1 MFATKSGSTVAAS
14 AVGNDANQKDAVEL
28 SYDRARM
35 TEIEKLL
42 ELATFALSAILSEEQ
57 LKALTSRVRGCLPTS
72 VN

>member
-1 MFATKSGSTVAAS
+1 
-14 AVGNDANQKDAVEL
+14 
-28 SYDRARM
+28 M